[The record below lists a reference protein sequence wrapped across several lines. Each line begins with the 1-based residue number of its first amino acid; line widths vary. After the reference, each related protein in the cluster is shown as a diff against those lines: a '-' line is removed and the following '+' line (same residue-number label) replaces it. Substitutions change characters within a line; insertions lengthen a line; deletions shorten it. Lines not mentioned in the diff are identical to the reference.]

1 MVLCVIDDRC
11 ERLYNNLK
19 EVNQMAFVYI
29 EGQTPPS
36 SQTLTAVG
44 QALAALGFLDPQYIS
59 TSYTAYYAGA
69 VKQYQR
75 TNGYMADGVLTTS
88 LADEIQSTYQGIAK
102 ARAVATTSAVADVQS
117 SSERTDTFFN
127 SSRSTLVR
135 RNNQDIR
142 IVVGEQSQ
150 KIRTLKNVY
159 FRSKGLVVD
168 ASGNPVAEQFEFIA
182 KDLVESPES

>member
-1 MVLCVIDDRC
+1 MVLCVIDDGD
-11 ERLYNNLK
+11 ERLYNHLK
-19 EVNQMAFVYI
+19 EVKAMTFVYI

-36 SQTLTAVG
+36 SQTLTTVG
-44 QALAALGFLDPQYIS
+44 QALAALGFLNPQDIS
-59 TSYTAYYAGA
+59 TSYTAYYASA

-75 TNGYMADGVLTTS
+75 TNGYLADGVLTPS
-88 LADEIQSTYQGIAK
+88 LATEIQGAYQGMAK
-102 ARAVATTSAVADVQS
+102 TRTVSTPSVVAEVTT

-127 SSRSTLVR
+127 PSRSTLIR
-135 RNNQDIR
+135 RNDQDIR

-182 KDLVESPES
+182 KDLIERPES